1 MLMLFTL
8 FFGSYANFYFH
19 FIIHSCW
26 WHLCRMPW
34 YVHYIHALKAA
45 STIYLA
51 MIQQIYL
58 ETVWILN
65 LKLILRASSLLE
77 RVNTNEMRKKREVF
91 LGEGG
96 RPSKVA
102 EGRHFLFDILY
113 FWCIL
118 FNIWRRVDIYL
129 VISSLW
135 VLFPGGSHFFVSLWL
150 FDLGYL
156 GFFIGIKYFYD
167 LLNFEIN
174 HFYRVGGCKYK
185 VASLLKEEQKNC
197 KF

>member
-1 MLMLFTL
+1 MKAKINKWTSLFSKIYMFDGIWCEGTRGVK
-8 FFGSYANFYFH
+8 FITWNDICPEIGKT
-19 FIIHSCW
+19 IIHFRNVKYKSAGQ
-26 WHLCRMPW
+26 R
-34 YVHYIHALKAA
+34 
-45 STIYLA
+45 
-51 MIQQIYL
+51 
-58 ETVWILN
+58 
-65 LKLILRASSLLE
+65 
-77 RVNTNEMRKKREVF
+77 REVF

-167 LLNFEIN
+167 LLIFEMN
-174 HFYRVGGCKYK
+174 HFHRVGGCKYK
-185 VASLLKEEQKNC
+185 VASLLKEQKKNC